1 MTTNT
6 VTGAHI
12 FAPGARVV
20 IRDEEWIVRA
30 VKPSSFG
37 GSAVHVVGVSELVR
51 GRERIFLSALD
62 EIREL
67 RPEHTR
73 LVVDTSPR
81 HRRARLYL
89 ESLLRK
95 TPPTGPAITIGHRA
109 AIRPTQYQ
117 LQPAAR
123 ALRLPRARLLMADG
137 VGLGKTIEVGILLS
151 ELIRRG
157 SGERI
162 LVVALKS
169 ILAQFQRELWS
180 RFAIPLVRLDSVGIR
195 RVQTRIP
202 SNMNPFHF
210 YDRVIIS
217 VDTLKKDAK
226 YRRYLE
232 EARWDVIV
240 IDECQNVAV
249 RARPGSSHMSDR
261 ARLAQLLARTT
272 DSLILTSA
280 TPHDGRA
287 ESFASLINLLEPTA
301 VADPLNYT
309 REEVEDYFL
318 RRFKKDIRFEIQ
330 EAFPERVARLQS
342 QTAGPSEDAVFASLH
357 QATFR
362 TINRVRLSGDSGRSR
377 STRSGRRAGA
387 ATATTA
393 GEHGVLFRVLLL
405 KSFLSSPAALI
416 ETIDHRLARLGEES
430 TGDERDVIADRRALQ
445 DIRTLAAKITPDTFT
460 KYQNLLGWLRRHG
473 FDRRGNRER
482 VVLFSE
488 RIATLRFLEEQLR
501 RDLSLPEEALEIF
514 HGSLDDQRQMNLV
527 QSFGVADSKLRILL
541 ASDVASEG
549 INLHFQCHHLIHFDL
564 PWSLITLEQ
573 RNGRIDR
580 FGQTQQP
587 EITYLLTVPT
597 DQGKKGDLRILER
610 LIEKEE
616 QAHKTLGDVAWLMN
630 LHSAEREE
638 EAIGNSIEKGE
649 APEATLPDTPAHTDL
664 MEILFGGTLAAEPA
678 PEVCD
683 PIRLFPDDLAY
694 AREALPVALGENA
707 QDMVDW
713 HDHHAGFTLRPPED
727 LQRRFEYLPRELTED
742 GAAFRLTVDRQRVM
756 ESLEAAREQ
765 SERWPEWQ
773 MFWELHPIAQ
783 WLDDRVLAQ
792 FERHEAPILRLARG
806 VDPGEVVYVFQ
817 GLISNHRSQP
827 VLTDWFGVSFGPNGS
842 HQVRSIEEL
851 LESTGLAE
859 APANPGRDIP
869 DSLLAALDGRRQEA
883 VRLAREHMIEHRN
896 ERAETLR
903 QPLLQ
908 ATQRLAKWRERLTR
922 AREQYR
928 ARLLASSGTISR
940 TAMQRLER
948 ERTEADRIQEEFRR
962 WIDEGIRTVDDPYLR
977 LAAVILRQES

>member
-6 VTGAHI
+6 ATSAHI

-30 VKPSSFG
+30 VKSSSFG

-67 RPEHTR
+67 RPEDTR

-81 HRRARLYL
+81 HRLARLYL
-89 ESLLRK
+89 ESLLRR
-95 TPPTGPAITIGHRA
+95 TPPTGPALTIGHRA

-123 ALRLPRARLLMADG
+123 ALRLPRARILMADG

-195 RVQTRIP
+195 RVQSRIP

-210 YDRVIIS
+210 YDRAIIS
-217 VDTLKKDAK
+217 MDTLKKDAK

-249 RARPGSSHMSDR
+249 RARPGSSQMSDR
-261 ARLAQLLARTT
+261 ARLAQLLAHTT

-301 VADPLNYT
+301 VADPQNYT
-309 REEVEDYFL
+309 REEVEDFFL
-318 RRFKKDIRFEIQ
+318 RRFKKDIRYEVQ
-330 EAFPERVARLQS
+330 EAFPERVARLQRE
-342 QTAGPSEDAVFASLH
+342 TAGTSEDAVLESLR
-357 QATFR
+357 QVTFR

-377 STRSGRRAGA
+377 SARTGRRASNAPG
-387 ATATTA
+387 
-393 GEHGVLFRVLLL
+393 GPDGDHGVLFRVLLL
-405 KSFLSSPAALI
+405 KSFLSSSAALI
-416 ETIDHRLARLGEES
+416 ETIDHRLSKLGEDS
-430 TGDERDVIADRRALQ
+430 AGDERDIVADRRTLENVRA
-445 DIRTLAAKITPDTFT
+445 LAAKITPATFT
-460 KYQNLLGWLRRHG
+460 KYQSLLGWLRRHG
-473 FDRRGNRER
+473 FDQRGNRER

-488 RIATLRFLEEQLR
+488 RIATLRFLEEHLR
-501 RDLSLPEEALEIF
+501 RDLRLADDALEIF
-514 HGSLDDQRQMNLV
+514 HGSLDDQKQMELV
-527 QSFGVADSKLRILL
+527 QSFSVADSKLRILL

-580 FGQTQQP
+580 FGQTQKP
-587 EITYLLTVPT
+587 EITYLLTIPE
-597 DQGKKGDLRILER
+597 DERIKGDLRILER

-630 LHSAEREE
+630 LHTAEREE
-638 EAIGNSIEKGE
+638 EAIAESIEKGE
-649 APEATLPDTPAHTDL
+649 APEQTLPDTPVHSDL
-664 MEILFGGTLAAEPA
+664 MDILFGGTVSSEPA
-678 PEVCD
+678 PEVSN
-683 PIRLFPDDLAY
+683 PVRLFPDDLAY
-694 AREALPVALGENA
+694 AREALPVALGEDA
-707 QDMVDW
+707 QDLVDW
-713 HDHHAGFTLRPPED
+713 HDHLAGFTLRPPED

-742 GAAFRLTVDRQRVM
+742 GATFRLTVDRPRVM
-756 ESLEAAREQ
+756 AALEAAREH
-765 SERWPEWQ
+765 SEGWPEWQ
-773 MFWELHPIAQ
+773 LFWELHPIAQ

-806 VDPGEVVYVFQ
+806 VDPGEQVYLFQ

-827 VLTDWFGVSFGPNGS
+827 VLTDWFGVSFATNGS
-842 HQVRSIEEL
+842 HRIRHIEEL
-851 LESTGLAE
+851 LEATKLSE
-859 APANPGRDIP
+859 APANPGRDLP
-869 DSLLAALDGRRQEA
+869 DNLRASLDARREEA
-883 VRLAREHMIEHRN
+883 VRLAREHMIHHRN
-896 ERAETLR
+896 ERAATLG
-903 QPLLQ
+903 QPLAQ
-908 ATQRLAKWRERLTR
+908 ATQRLATWRERLNR
-922 AREQYR
+922 SREQYR
-928 ARLLASSGTISR
+928 ARLLAGSGTISR

-948 ERTEADRIQEEFRR
+948 ERNEADRIQEEFRR
-962 WIDEGIRTVDDPYLR
+962 WIDEGVRTVDDPYLR